1 MCWYVVSV
9 LFNGSLH
16 WTLIVICHPGEVP
29 RYKGKISV
37 KGPMHMD
44 STLDFPSFTCLCH
57 VSVEDSG
64 KSVKVPCILHLDSLK
79 GSHTGLK
86 NHVQRYLLLKFV
98 LFIFSDGFFFWR
110 IQVLWSLFF
119 TTFFFITYCSCI
131 SYSKLRGE

>member
-1 MCWYVVSV
+1 MVSV

-98 LFIFSDGFFFWR
+98 LFIFSDGFFF
-110 IQVLWSLFF
+110 
-119 TTFFFITYCSCI
+119 
-131 SYSKLRGE
+131 